1 MAIFY
6 ICLTVT
12 ALDHSNIKMMA
23 GMVEQNDDACRDG
36 DDDDL
41 QALPTSL
48 SLSLPERKLLESK
61 SFSHQRT
68 QRFRK
73 KCNSLQHLIKMN

>member
-41 QALPTSL
+41 QALPT
-48 SLSLPERKLLESK
+48 
-61 SFSHQRT
+61 
-68 QRFRK
+68 
-73 KCNSLQHLIKMN
+73 